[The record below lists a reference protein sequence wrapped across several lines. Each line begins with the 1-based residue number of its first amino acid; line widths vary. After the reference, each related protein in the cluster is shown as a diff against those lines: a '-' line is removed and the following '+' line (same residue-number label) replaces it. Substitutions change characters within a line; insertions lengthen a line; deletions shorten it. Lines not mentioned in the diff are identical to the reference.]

1 MLKDD
6 LVRHAGEQ
14 RFTTA
19 HFVSSQVNEQLIDRM
34 AALEGVARRVQPAI
48 LRSDD
53 AQQSFL
59 EQRPSFEI
67 LFNGSYFITD
77 VHGTALA
84 SLPVSLGRVGVNY
97 MDRDQVA
104 GDLKDGKPHIGK
116 PVIGKLLKTPVFS
129 MAVPIING
137 QRQIIGTLVGVIDLD
152 RANFLDNITHL
163 RLREWCNGDE
173 GSR

>member
-14 RFTTA
+14 RFTTD

-77 VHGTALA
+77 VHG
-84 SLPVSLGRVGVNY
+84 
-97 MDRDQVA
+97 A
-104 GDLKDGKPHIGK
+104 GLSAG
-116 PVIGKLLKTPVFS
+116 LT
-129 MAVPIING
+129 
-137 QRQIIGTLVGVIDLD
+137 GT
-152 RANFLDNITHL
+152 
-163 RLREWCNGDE
+163 C
-173 GSR
+173 GSELHGP